1 MGLAQRLT
9 IVQRLSDDGVISP
22 TERAGLIQNDKLT
35 AAAKARVSKLM
46 LGRFFGDPAQLDTI
60 PPSIATKLERIAA
73 PLVKLED
80 AGPYN
85 LMPRIQEALDLIDE
99 ARAHG
104 TRNLLEFL
112 KQPGLIGAARYTEDA
127 IGLAKMLQRMS
138 GKGIAN
144 AVEEYAAAERNA
156 TEYHRAKSGLFGDQ
170 VTEPEPPG
178 EAEAFAKAFRPGA
191 KSTAEK
197 IGGAIKDLAKD
208 TRGSFGKLKKPTAG
222 QGDMFPEEP
231 LKPPM
236 GAATAALD
244 RALNPDKYK
253 RLDAE
258 AQAIAERMSAK
269 EKKTAAR
276 NLAAQRPDPDFDK
289 ARAAALK
296 GEADRE
302 YQARIDA
309 DRATALLKQKSARRV
324 DAGKES
330 IEDSPLFG
338 GPRQGDM
345 FSQTLSDQL
354 LKD

>member
-1 MGLAQRLT
+1 MLSAPDGLT
-9 IVQRLSDDGVISP
+9 NVQRLIDDGVISP
-22 TERAGLIQNDKLT
+22 TERAGLIQNDKRT

-144 AVEEYAAAERNA
+144 AVDEYAAAERNA

-178 EAEAFAKAFRPGA
+178 EAEAFAKAFRPGG
-191 KSTAEK
+191 KSLAER
-197 IGGAIKDLAKD
+197 ARDLAKD
-208 TRGSFGKLKKPTAG
+208 TSGARKTKA
-222 QGDMFPEEP
+222 
-231 LKPPM
+231 
-236 GAATAALD
+236 AATEPPPLFA
-244 RALNPDKYK
+244 
-253 RLDAE
+253 
-258 AQAIAERMSAK
+258 
-269 EKKTAAR
+269 
-276 NLAAQRPDPDFDK
+276 
-289 ARAAALK
+289 
-296 GEADRE
+296 EADRE
-302 YQARIDA
+302 YQQRIDA